1 MIYSPSFPRS
11 MALVLLLAL
20 GSSPFRPLMAQ
31 DDFCGIRNISFQSG
45 ERLKYKV
52 YYNMGPL
59 WVGAGIAEFSV
70 EKKKMNQRPV
80 FHIKGVG
87 TTLKSY
93 EWFFKVYDVY
103 ESYVDVE
110 TLLPHRFIRNVNEG
124 GFRIYNDVRFQHSI
138 GQAISTN
145 GVFKVPHCVQDVLSA
160 IYYARNI
167 DFDQYSPGDQI
178 PFDMFLDDQVY
189 SLYVRYLG
197 KEELKTR
204 YGRFNTIKFSPL
216 LIEGTIF
223 EGGEKMTVWVTDD
236 QNHLPV
242 RVDSPILVGSIKVD
256 LIEFQ
261 NIRHPLR
268 SLIRKK

>member
-1 MIYSPSFPRS
+1 MGRLLFLFLFLSSLGAGVFPSR
-11 MALVLLLAL
+11 
-20 GSSPFRPLMAQ
+20 AQ
-31 DDFCGIRNISFQSG
+31 TVFCGIKNTSFQSG

-59 WVGAGIAEFSV
+59 WVGAGIADFSV
-70 EKKKMNQRPV
+70 DKTTINDRPV

-87 TTLKSY
+87 ATLKSY

-103 ESYVDVE
+103 ESYLDVE
-110 TLLPHRFIRNVNEG
+110 TLLPQRFIRNVNEG
-124 GFRIYNDVRFQHSI
+124 GFRIYNDVRFQHDR

-145 GVFKVPHCVQDVLSA
+145 GVFKIPDCVQDVLSA

-167 DFDQYSPGDQI
+167 NFDKYKPGDQI
-178 PFDMFLDDQVY
+178 PFEMFLDDQVY

-197 KEELKTR
+197 KEVLTTR
-204 YGRFNTIKFSPL
+204 YGKFHTIKFSPL

-236 QNHLPV
+236 KNHIPV

-256 LIEFQ
+256 LIDFR
-261 NIRHPLR
+261 NLRHEL
-268 SLIRKK
+268 SALIKKK